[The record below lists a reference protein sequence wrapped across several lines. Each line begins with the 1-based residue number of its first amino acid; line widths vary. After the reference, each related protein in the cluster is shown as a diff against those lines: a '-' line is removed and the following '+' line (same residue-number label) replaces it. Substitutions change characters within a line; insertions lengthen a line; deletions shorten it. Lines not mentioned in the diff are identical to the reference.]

1 MEIYNNLETT
11 ASQEFEKLLSGK
23 FSKTKIEEGKI
34 YSAEVTKISDKYIW
48 AHIDGLKSEP
58 VVDINE
64 LKTMGLY
71 QDIKLGD
78 KLEVLL
84 ERIENKDGEVIV
96 SATKAQ
102 KIKGWDKL
110 VEAFEKNQPIMG
122 KITSKCKG
130 GVICEHIETGSLMF
144 MPGSQISDTPLK
156 DISHLMNE
164 PLKLAVIKLDKVRGN
179 CCVSRR
185 QIISSF
191 KKEDKVKLLDK
202 FEVGQKIKGVCK
214 GFTSFGAFFSIDG
227 EQMDTLVHLMELSY
241 SRISHPEDVL
251 NIGDVKDLLII
262 GIDKEKLQIST
273 SIRQLSPDPFLEVD
287 KYKINENYQIKVIK
301 FLDFGLFGEFVDLSG
316 LTVLLHNS
324 ELSHLKKNLTAKK
337 LFKLG
342 EIITVKLIDVD
353 KDKRRIAASYKATQ
367 ENPFKVF
374 ENKYKIGDVCQMTVK
389 TSNEYA
395 LFVATEDFPELD
407 CFLHCNDLTFNEQS
421 EEELK
426 KYKEG
431 DKIQVKILQIQVD
444 EQKVRVSHR
453 ATLSDPFDWFAD
465 KKIKEAITV
474 KIISTDSKGLVVR
487 PEGCEMNFVIKKSA
501 IAINVADA
509 RPARFT
515 GGERIDCAI
524 QELDFDKRKVTL
536 SIKLLEEIERKVAL
550 DTYGSEASGKNLPF
564 SSLSEDL
571 EKKKKEE

>member
-273 SIRQLSPDPFLEVD
+273 SIRQLTPDPFLEVD

-374 ENKYKIGDVCQMTVK
+374 ENKYKIGDVCEMTVK

>member
-11 ASQEFEKLLSGK
+11 ASQEFEKLLSGQ

-58 VVDINE
+58 VIDINE

-71 QDIKLGD
+71 QGIKLGD

-110 VEAFEKNQPIMG
+110 VQAFEKNEPIMG

-273 SIRQLSPDPFLEVD
+273 SIRQLTPDPFLEVD

-342 EIITVKLIDVD
+342 EIITVKLIDID

-374 ENKYKIGDVCQMTVK
+374 ENKYKVGDVCEMTVK
-389 TSNEYA
+389 SSNEYA
-395 LFVATEDFPELD
+395 LFVAVEDFPELD

-431 DKIQVKILQIQVD
+431 DKIQVKILQIQID

-453 ATLSDPFDWFAD
+453 ATLSDPFEWFAD

-474 KIISTDSKGLVVR
+474 KIISTDNKGLVVR

>member
-11 ASQEFEKLLSGK
+11 ASQEFEKLLSGQ

-48 AHIDGLKSEP
+48 AHINGLKSEP
-58 VVDINE
+58 VIDINE

-84 ERIENKDGEVIV
+84 ERIENKNGEVIV

-110 VEAFEKNQPIMG
+110 VEAFEKNEPIMG

-130 GVICEHIETGSLMF
+130 GVICEHIDTGSLMF

-164 PLKLAVIKLDKVRGN
+164 PLKLAVIKIDKIRGN

-214 GFTSFGAFFSIDG
+214 GFTTFGAFFSIDG

-251 NIGDVKDLLII
+251 NIGDAKDLLII

-301 FLDFGLFGEFVDLSG
+301 FLDFGLFGEFVDLNG

-367 ENPFKVF
+367 ENPFKAF
-374 ENKYKIGDVCQMTVK
+374 EKKYKVGDVCEMTVK
-389 TSNEYA
+389 SSNEYA
-395 LFVATEDFPELD
+395 LFAATEDFPELD

-431 DKIQVKILQIQVD
+431 DKIQVKILQIQIE

-465 KKIKEAITV
+465 KKTKEAITV
-474 KIISTDSKGLVVR
+474 KIISTDNKGLVVR

-501 IAINVADA
+501 IAINIADA

>member
-1 MEIYNNLETT
+1 MEIYNNLDTT
-11 ASQEFEKLLSGK
+11 ASQEFEKLLSGQ

-48 AHIDGLKSEP
+48 AHINGLKSEP
-58 VVDINE
+58 VIDINE

-84 ERIENKDGEVIV
+84 ERIENKNGEVIV

-110 VEAFEKNQPIMG
+110 VEAFEKNEPIMG

-130 GVICEHIETGSLMF
+130 GVICEHIDTGSLMF

-164 PLKLAVIKLDKVRGN
+164 PLKLAVIKLDKIRGN

-251 NIGDVKDLLII
+251 NIGDAKDLLII

-301 FLDFGLFGEFVDLSG
+301 FLDFGLFGEFVDSSG

-374 ENKYKIGDVCQMTVK
+374 ENKYKIGDVCEMTVK
-389 TSNEYA
+389 SSNEYA

-431 DKIQVKILQIQVD
+431 DKIQVKILQIQID

-474 KIISTDSKGLVVR
+474 KIISTDNKGLVVR

-501 IAINVADA
+501 IAINIADA

>member
-11 ASQEFEKLLSGK
+11 ASQEFEKLLSGQ

-110 VEAFEKNQPIMG
+110 VEAFEKNEPIMG

-273 SIRQLSPDPFLEVD
+273 SIRQLTPDPFLEVD

-374 ENKYKIGDVCQMTVK
+374 ESKYKIGDVCEMTVK
-389 TSNEYA
+389 SSNEYA
-395 LFVATEDFPELD
+395 LFVTTEDFPELD

-431 DKIQVKILQIQVD
+431 DKIQVKVLQIQVD

-453 ATLSDPFDWFAD
+453 ATLSDPFEWFAD

-474 KIISTDSKGLVVR
+474 KIISTDNKGLVVR

>member
-1 MEIYNNLETT
+1 MEIYNNLESI
-11 ASQEFEKLLSGK
+11 ASQEFEKLLSGQ

-71 QDIKLGD
+71 ENIKLGD

-110 VEAFEKNQPIMG
+110 VEAFEKNEPIMG

-130 GVICEHIETGSLMF
+130 GVICEHIDTGSLMF

-164 PLKLAVIKLDKVRGN
+164 PLKLAVIKLDKIRGN

-185 QIISSF
+185 QVISSF

-273 SIRQLSPDPFLEVD
+273 SIRQLTPDPFLEVD
-287 KYKINENYQIKVIK
+287 KYKVNENYQIKVIK
-301 FLDFGLFGEFVDLSG
+301 FLDFGLFGEFVGLSG

-342 EIITVKLIDVD
+342 EIITIKLIDID

-367 ENPFKVF
+367 ENPFTAF
-374 ENKYKIGDVCQMTVK
+374 ENKYKIGSVCEMTVK
-389 TSNEYA
+389 SSNEYA
-395 LFVATEDFPELD
+395 LFVSTEDFPDLD
-407 CFLHCNDLTFNEQS
+407 CFLHSNDLTFNEQS

-431 DKIQVKILQIQVD
+431 DKIQVKILQIQID

-453 ATLSDPFDWFAD
+453 ATLSDPFEWFAD
-465 KKIKEAITV
+465 KKVKETITV
-474 KIISTDSKGLVVR
+474 KIISTDNKGLIVR
-487 PEGCEMNFVIKKSA
+487 PEGCEMNFTIKKSA
-501 IAINVADA
+501 IAINTADA

>member
-273 SIRQLSPDPFLEVD
+273 SIRQLTPDPFLEVD

-374 ENKYKIGDVCQMTVK
+374 ENKYKIGDVCEMTVK

-564 SSLSEDL
+564 SSLSDDL